1 VLEPL
6 FVCTGFRS
14 LCAKSMQTSLER
26 HRIHPVPSGRGER
39 SGYGVGVLA
48 RYSGSVV
55 SAPERQCFP
64 MFELIITECE
74 GSPIEWEWRV
84 CDASGR
90 PLLIGWQRSRKEAN
104 HGGEKALFK
113 LLASGRNIHITKNGP
128 LRGH

>member
-1 VLEPL
+1 
-6 FVCTGFRS
+6 
-14 LCAKSMQTSLER
+14 
-26 HRIHPVPSGRGER
+26 
-39 SGYGVGVLA
+39 
-48 RYSGSVV
+48 
-55 SAPERQCFP
+55 

-90 PLLIGWQRSRKEAN
+90 PLLIGWQRSRKEAK
-104 HGGEKALFK
+104 HEGEKALFK